1 MSSLVMLLHSTA
13 SQLWLLDG
21 GDHRW
26 RSVVCLESANPE
38 ALKLGPRTQ
47 ATQHCRRSSLRT
59 EPNGAPNTVARSVE
73 STELATRNY

>member
-1 MSSLVMLLHSTA
+1 MLLHSTT

-26 RSVVCLESANPE
+26 QSAVCLESANPE
-38 ALKLGPRTQ
+38 VLKLGLRTQ

-59 EPNGAPNTVARSVE
+59 KPNGAPNTVARSIE
-73 STELATRNY
+73 STELANRNY